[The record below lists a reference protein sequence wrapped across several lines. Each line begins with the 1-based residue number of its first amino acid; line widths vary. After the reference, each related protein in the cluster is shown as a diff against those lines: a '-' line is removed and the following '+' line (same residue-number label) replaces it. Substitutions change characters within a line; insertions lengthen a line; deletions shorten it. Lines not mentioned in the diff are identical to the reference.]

1 MPERPAYR
9 IYKGFWSFI
18 DLLFP
23 PSCAGCDTQGTQWCV
38 SCQEK
43 VHRLSGPICKRC
55 GIPLHTED
63 VENCPDCLRNP
74 PYYKELR
81 SYAYFEGPIR
91 NAIHKLK
98 YKGEI
103 SLGFLLAEKL
113 IDSYRK
119 WNWQVDLIVPV
130 PLGVA
135 RLSERGYNQA
145 ALLARPLAL
154 YLGIPFQSHGLMRLR
169 ETRSQV
175 GLSYEQRLEN
185 VRYAFSARNE
195 IVAGRKVLIVDDV
208 ATSSATI
215 DACAQAIHESGGL
228 EVYGL
233 TVARA
238 GLHQHVLNQ
247 EWDDQEEF

>member
-1 MPERPAYR
+1 MPERPAYQL
-9 IYKGFWSFI
+9 YKGIWSFL
-18 DLLFP
+18 DLLYP
-23 PSCAGCDTQGTQWCV
+23 PVCAGCDIQGFRWCAA
-38 SCQEK
+38 CQDNIN
-43 VHRLSGPICKRC
+43 RLTEPICKVC
-55 GIPLHTED
+55 GVPLQNDDAEICQ
-63 VENCPDCLRNP
+63 NCLTNP
-74 PYYKELR
+74 PSFKGLR
-81 SYAYFEGPIR
+81 SYALFEGPIR
-91 NAIHKLK
+91 RAIHKLK
-98 YKGEI
+98 YRGEI

-113 IDSYRK
+113 VTCYSE
-119 WNWQVDLIVPV
+119 WEWQVDLVIPV

-154 YLGIPFQSHGLMRLR
+154 YLGISFRPNGLMRLR

-185 VRYAFSARNE
+185 VRNVFSAREE
-195 IVAGRKVLIVDDV
+195 IVAAKKVLIIDDV

-215 DACAQAIHESGGL
+215 NACAQAILASGGN

-238 GLHQHVLNQ
+238 GIHQHVP
-247 EWDDQEEF
+247 DDV

>member
-1 MPERPAYR
+1 MPERPAY
-9 IYKGFWSFI
+9 SFYRGI
-18 DLLFP
+18 WKFLDLLFP
-23 PSCAGCDTQGTQWCV
+23 PACAGCDTQGTLWCT
-38 SCQEK
+38 SCQES
-43 VHRLSGPICKRC
+43 VYRLIGPVCKSC
-55 GIPLHTED
+55 GVPLDAGEI
-63 VENCPDCLRNP
+63 ENCQDCLNNP

-98 YKGEI
+98 YRGEI
-103 SLGFLLAEKL
+103 SLGCLLAERL
-113 IDSYRK
+113 IDCYRD
-119 WNWQVDLIVPV
+119 WDWQVDLIVPV

-154 YLGIPFQSHGLMRLR
+154 YLGIPFRKDGLIRLR
-169 ETRSQV
+169 ETSSQV
-175 GLSYEQRLEN
+175 GLSYGQRFEN
-185 VRYAFSARNE
+185 VRNAFWARDE

-215 DACAQAIHESGGL
+215 NSCAKAIQDSGGL
-228 EVYGL
+228 AVYGL

-238 GLHQHVLNQ
+238 GIHQHVS
-247 EWDDQEEF
+247 DQV